1 MPEND
6 AFYQARQRMVENQIV
21 RRGVSDTRVLEAMRV
36 LPRHLFV
43 EEQYHDE
50 AYDDHPLPIGDGQTI
65 SQPYIVALMTS
76 SLDLQGDEKV
86 LEIGTGSGYQAALLG
101 KLAGAVHTVEL
112 IPELAEKARA
122 VLKLLGIDNVLVHVG
137 DGSLGW
143 PADAPYDRIIT
154 TAAAPQ
160 VPDVYLEQLKPGG
173 KLVIPVGARWRQ
185 MLELWTLMG
194 EEPVKEEILP
204 VVFVPLLGAK
214 GWQDTANP

>member
-1 MPEND
+1 
-6 AFYQARQRMVENQIV
+6 
-21 RRGVSDTRVLEAMRV
+21 
-36 LPRHLFV
+36 
-43 EEQYHDE
+43 
-50 AYDDHPLPIGDGQTI
+50 
-65 SQPYIVALMTS
+65 VALMTS

-173 KLVIPVGARWRQ
+173 RLVIPVGSRWRQ